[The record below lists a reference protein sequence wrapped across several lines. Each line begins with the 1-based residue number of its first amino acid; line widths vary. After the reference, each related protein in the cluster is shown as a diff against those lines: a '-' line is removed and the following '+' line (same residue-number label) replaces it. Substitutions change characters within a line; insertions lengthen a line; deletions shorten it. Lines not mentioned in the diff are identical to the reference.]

1 MGKRRHLKH
10 RGIYFRR
17 FTHAAAAPGTLVAQ
31 PEAEPTRVKLISY
44 SPTTFEESELRAGD
58 LRQIIDRPRDKT
70 LWIDVQGLRDH
81 ALIQQIGEA
90 LNLHHLL
97 LADAVNVGQ
106 RPKVE
111 DYGEVLFIVVR
122 LAQRE
127 PEHGFAWEQM
137 AIAIG
142 DGFVATFQETV
153 GDCLDPLRERLRQ
166 GKQALRAHGSG
177 FLGCMIV
184 DGVIDGYFPALES
197 VGEELERL
205 EDQIINSPSRDA
217 LHEIYKLKRELMS
230 MRRATWPL
238 RDALS
243 HLMRDGHK
251 LLEEDI
257 KPYLRDAADH
267 VIQIVDIIETYREL
281 GASFID
287 VYLSSLSNRT
297 NQVMRLLTV
306 MSSIFIPLTFLA
318 GVYGMN
324 FDTSK
329 RGNMPELSWHHGY
342 GVFWA
347 ISIALAAIMLT
358 IFWRLGWLSGIGRQD
373 ASTSDQS
380 NSPPRPKP

>member
-1 MGKRRHLKH
+1 MGKRRQFKH
-10 RGIYFRR
+10 RGVFYRR
-17 FTHAAAAPGTLVAQ
+17 FTHTAAAPGTLVTQ
-31 PEAEPTRVKLISY
+31 PEAEQTRVKLISY
-44 SPTTFEESELRAGD
+44 SANSFEESELRAGD
-58 LRQIIDRPRDKT
+58 LSPIIDRPRDRT

-81 ALIQQIGEA
+81 AIIQQIGEA

-122 LAQRE
+122 HAQRE

-142 DGFVATFQETV
+142 PGFVATFQETA

-166 GKQALRAHGSG
+166 GKQALRTHGAG

-184 DGVIDGYFPALES
+184 DGVIDGYFPALEGI
-197 VGEELERL
+197 GEELESL
-205 EDQIINSPSRDA
+205 EDQIINSPTRDA
-217 LHEIYKLKRELMS
+217 LHQIYKLKRELMS

-243 HLMRDGHK
+243 HLMRDGHR
-251 LLEEDI
+251 LLEEDV

-324 FDTSK
+324 FD
-329 RGNMPELSWHHGY
+329 RDHPRNMPELGWAHGY
-342 GVFWA
+342 TMFWIIA
-347 ISIALAAIMLT
+347 IALAAGMMAV
-358 IFWRLGWLSGIGRQD
+358 FWRLGWLSGIGR
-373 ASTSDQS
+373 DQ
-380 NSPPRPKP
+380 NEK

>member
-1 MGKRRHLKH
+1 MAKRRHLKH
-10 RGIYFRR
+10 RSVFYRR
-17 FTHAAAAPGTLVAQ
+17 FTSAAAAPGTLVAQ
-31 PEAEPTRVKLISY
+31 PEAEPTRVKLISFDADA
-44 SPTTFEESELRAGD
+44 FEEVEVRPGD
-58 LRQIIDRPRDKT
+58 LSPIINRPKDRV

-81 ALIQQIGEA
+81 GMIQQIGDA
-90 LNLHHLL
+90 LDLHHLL

-111 DYGEVLFIVVR
+111 DYGRVLFIIVR
-122 LAQRE
+122 HAQRDAE
-127 PEHGFAWEQM
+127 RGFAWEQM

-142 DGFVATFQETV
+142 DGFVATFQETA

-166 GKQALRAHGSG
+166 GKQSLRTHGAG

-184 DGVIDGYFPALES
+184 DGVIDGYFPALEG
-197 VGEELERL
+197 VGEELEQL
-205 EDQIINSPSRDA
+205 EGQIINAPSRDS
-217 LHEIYKLKRELMS
+217 LHQIYRLKREMMS
-230 MRRATWPL
+230 MRRSTWPL

-243 HLMRDGHK
+243 HLLRDGHP
-251 LLEEDI
+251 LLEEQVR
-257 KPYLRDAADH
+257 PYLRDAADH

-324 FDTSK
+324 FDRSQPH
-329 RGNMPELSWHHGY
+329 NMPELGWAFGY
-342 GVFWA
+342 RAFWVVSLAMAGGMMVVFWK
-347 ISIALAAIMLT
+347 
-358 IFWRLGWLSGIGRQD
+358 LGWLGGIGKDDRE
-373 ASTSDQS
+373 T
-380 NSPPRPKP
+380 